1 MMLIIPKENETYELY
16 IQRILDSRKNIKD
29 ENEYQEKH
37 HIVPKC
43 MDGSNDKDNLI
54 YLYAQEHYYAH
65 KLLALENPEN
75 YALQYAWWNMNQ
87 CSQNGCRVYDIAMN
101 DYEGAR
107 KSFSKMM
114 HGNEYAKGNKLSE
127 DTKAKMSK
135 AHKGKGCGMSNPMYG
150 KHISKHA
157 KLKIS
162 EKLSGDKNPSARKVK
177 CIETNEV
184 FNTVKEA
191 EQKYSINH
199 SGIAAMINGRQKSA
213 GKHPETGEKLHW
225 EYIE

>member
-75 YALQYAWWNMNQ
+75 YGCVAAWHKMQNPVNANQQRRYVIEAEEYAQ
-87 CSQNGCRVYDIAMN
+87 
-101 DYEGAR
+101 AR
-107 KSFSKMM
+107 KMFSKLHSERMRGKNNPNYGKVFTQEWKDKITAHKNWASICKRIKNLETGLEFDSCTEAARWCNM
-114 HGNEYAKGNKLSE
+114 SDCSSIVKNAKGK
-127 DTKAKMSK
+127 
-135 AHKGKGCGMSNPMYG
+135 
-150 KHISKHA
+150 
-157 KLKIS
+157 
-162 EKLSGDKNPSARKVK
+162 R
-177 CIETNEV
+177 
-184 FNTVKEA
+184 
-191 EQKYSINH
+191 
-199 SGIAAMINGRQKSA
+199 KSA